1 MEQVIVTII
10 QHLNQI
16 EVRGEHAQRLGA
28 CIKALHE
35 LLAVL
40 QEAKKEENQKG

>member
-1 MEQVIVTII
+1 MEQLIMSII
-10 QHLNQI
+10 TNLNTI

-35 LLAVL
+35 MLAVM
-40 QEAKKEENQKG
+40 QEAKKE

>member
-1 MEQVIVTII
+1 MEQLIVSII
-10 QHLNQI
+10 QNLNVI

-35 LLAVL
+35 MLAVM
-40 QEAKKEENQKG
+40 QEAKKE